1 MSQEQTR
8 GTSVGGSAHLTEGS
22 ASGGWIR
29 GLAVRV
35 LGRTVYRRLLLLERC
50 VDSEGNGV
58 PLGHGLERV
67 SLRPGEAEEYVAVRL
82 ECGAEGWPGT
92 QGWRGDPTVLVRQRL
107 ASGAECVLVRE
118 EGRIVASCW
127 VLREAAWIGYL
138 GCSLDVGADGVC
150 LFDLHTRRTM
160 RNRGI
165 ARDLVG
171 GIAGRFRTTDVRR
184 VVAAVWPENEAG
196 LRSMEGAGFRVVGR
210 IGYVGLGLWRRHF
223 CEGAGF
229 HVRPVNPR
237 AD

>member
-1 MSQEQTR
+1 M
-8 GTSVGGSAHLTEGS
+8 GGSAHLPQGS

-35 LGRTVYRRLLLLERC
+35 LGRTVYRRLLLLERR
-50 VDSEGNGV
+50 VDVEGGEIPMRQV
-58 PLGHGLERV
+58 LERV
-67 SLRPGEAEEYVAVRL
+67 CLRSGEAEEYVAVRV
-82 ECGAEGWPGT
+82 EGGAEGWPGT
-92 QGWRGDPTVLVRQRL
+92 QGWRGDPAVLVRQRL

-150 LFDLHTRRTM
+150 LFDLHTRRHM

-165 ARDLVG
+165 GRDLVV
-171 GIAGRFRTTDVRR
+171 GIAGRFRTPDVRR
-184 VVAAVWPENEAG
+184 LVAAVWPENVAS
-196 LRSMEGAGFRVVGR
+196 LRSMEAAGFQVVGR
-210 IGYVGLGLWRRHF
+210 IGYVGLGLWRRQF

-229 HVRPVNPR
+229 RVRRFNPR
-237 AD
+237 VD

>member
-1 MSQEQTR
+1 MSQEQPR
-8 GTSVGGSAHLTEGS
+8 GTSMGGSAHLPEES

-50 VDSEGNGV
+50 AGPVGNGV
-58 PLGHGLERV
+58 PPGAGLEWV

-82 ECGAEGWPGT
+82 EGGAEGWPGT
-92 QGWRGDPTVLVRQRL
+92 QGWRVDPTVLVRQRL

-127 VLREAAWIGYL
+127 VLREATWIGYL
-138 GCSLDVGADGVC
+138 GCGVDVGTDGVC
-150 LFDLHTRRTM
+150 LFDLHTRRDM
-160 RNRGI
+160 RSRGI

-171 GIAGRFRTTDVRR
+171 GIAGSFRTQDVRR
-184 VVAAVWPENEAG
+184 LVAAVWPENVAS
-196 LRSMEGAGFRVVGR
+196 LRSLEGAGFRVGGR
-210 IGYVGLGLWRRHF
+210 IGYVGLGPWRRHF

-229 HVRPVNPR
+229 RVRRFNRRVE
-237 AD
+237 